1 MIDFD
6 NVDEFYSQEYQKGI
20 GHYRKCKDALKN
32 LKGLFPNIKWVY
44 VFTHN
49 YELENPDY
57 STVVNGCI
65 DICSRD
71 YIIVTEQGKVIGL
84 GTSEWGHLE
93 ETNADNFEV
102 V

>member
-6 NVDEFYSQEYQKGI
+6 NVDQFYSQEHQKGI
-20 GHYRKCKDALKN
+20 GHYRKCKDAIKN
-32 LKGLFPNIKWVY
+32 LKDLFPNIKWVY
-44 VFTHN
+44 VFTCE
-49 YELENPDY
+49 YEFENPKP
-57 STVVNGCI
+57 TVENGCI

-93 ETNADNFEV
+93 ETETDNFEV

>member
-1 MIDFD
+1 MDFD

-32 LKGLFPNIKWVY
+32 LKDLFPNIKWVY
-44 VFTHN
+44 AFTHN
-49 YELENPDY
+49 YELENP
-57 STVVNGCI
+57 SPTVVDETI

-71 YIIVTEQGKVIGL
+71 YIIVTEQGKVIAL

-93 ETNADNFEV
+93 ETDADNFEV